1 VRGEHVVE
9 PPADVP
15 LLHVAPRRPPREQVG
30 IVGLELAVYVSQA
43 ATDDAFNQRPFF
55 RKLSDRARFPFLRMH
70 VHVGPRDVHVAAQHE
85 RQTRILKPGSV
96 RVEGFEELHLRRKI
110 LAAVGDVDR
119 RDSRLRQAHRDD
131 AVLVIEFRVMKR
143 GPLGMK
149 CLAHVKPD
157 AGVALAAVPVAPVA
171 LELAQPDWQLVN
183 RRLDLL
189 QAEHVRLLA
198 FEVFLH
204 LRLTRADA
212 VDIPGRN
219 LHRGVN
225 GDGARATGCA

>member
-85 RQTRILKPGSV
+85 RQTRVLEPGSV

-171 LELAQPDWQLVN
+171 LELAQPDRQLIE
-183 RRLDLL
+183 RGLDLL
-189 QAEHVRLLA
+189 QAQNGGLFAFDEFLDVRLA
-198 FEVFLH
+198 G
-204 LRLTRADA
+204 ADA
-212 VDIPGRN
+212 VHVPRRQF
-219 LHRGVN
+219 HR
-225 GDGARATGCA
+225 AIIYRLC